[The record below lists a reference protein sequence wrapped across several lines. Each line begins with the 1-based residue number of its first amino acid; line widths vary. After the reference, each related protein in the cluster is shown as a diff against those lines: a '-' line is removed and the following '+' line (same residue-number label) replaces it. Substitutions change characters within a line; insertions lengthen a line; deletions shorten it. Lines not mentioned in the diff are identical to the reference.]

1 MSDRF
6 FRVLIVCLAVVIL
19 TGEVVE
25 KAYAG
30 GGQGKD
36 GEQLEQVRQVIFAEG
51 VSCCWINGQATGIA
65 MSLAPYTANGRLMVA
80 VQDLCRAL
88 AGDAYTINWDEHN
101 QKMNLTLRGLIFN
114 LRVGQS
120 MLEIAR
126 ICPGE
131 EGCAHKQ
138 EESRLMDASPA
149 LRSVF
154 TGQGEE
160 VLVVLPGSYIVQA
173 LGYSVEWDPV
183 NRLVICWPEG
193 GSKPVISGSI
203 IEQILK
209 MRRKAHSNSN
219 DNNITEV
226 SRASINFTL
235 KSEDPVALALEKNA
249 LLNAQIALKMLN
261 NQWISPG
268 QIFSFNR
275 VVGPRTISRGFVVSR
290 SIVGD
295 GKKYRY
301 ISDVGG
307 GVCRAA
313 TVLHQAVARVKGVKI
328 IERHRHV
335 LPVPYAATGQDA
347 AVWYGK
353 QDYRFINKRAKPL
366 LIKAWWDGEAGNRL
380 IVALYE
386 NISP

>member
-149 LRSVF
+149 LRSV
-154 TGQGEE
+154 
-160 VLVVLPGSYIVQA
+160 
-173 LGYSVEWDPV
+173 
-183 NRLVICWPEG
+183 
-193 GSKPVISGSI
+193 
-203 IEQILK
+203 
-209 MRRKAHSNSN
+209 
-219 DNNITEV
+219 
-226 SRASINFTL
+226 
-235 KSEDPVALALEKNA
+235 
-249 LLNAQIALKMLN
+249 
-261 NQWISPG
+261 
-268 QIFSFNR
+268 
-275 VVGPRTISRGFVVSR
+275 GPRTISRGFVVSR